1 MPERRLVAIVG
12 ATASGKTAAAVA
24 VAARL
29 PVEVVSAD
37 SRQVRAGMVIGT
49 AAPTPEEQAA
59 VPHHL
64 VGHVPPNAAYTLA
77 DFLREAREA
86 LDGIW
91 ARGHLPLLVGGTGQ
105 YVWAL
110 LEGWQP
116 PAVAPDLVL
125 RAELEA
131 QLAAEGVEALFARLR
146 DLAPLAAARLADPH
160 NPRRVIRAIE
170 VALADA
176 PPPTV
181 EPPDFGWGVVGLDW
195 PREALHAR
203 ADARVE
209 AMYAAGL
216 VEETR
221 GLLARYDSALPAFHT
236 IGYAEAARVVSG
248 EWDLPTAI
256 ERTKIATHR
265 LIRMQATWFRG
276 DDPRIRWVPGGDL
289 DAVVGA
295 VEATVEAAGAPPV
308 G

>member
-1 MPERRLVAIVG
+1 MQARRLVAIVG
-12 ATASGKTAAAVA
+12 ATASGKTGVA
-24 VAARL
+24 VEVARHL
-29 PVEVVSAD
+29 DVEVVSAD

-49 AAPTPEEQAA
+49 AAPTAEEQSA

-64 VGHVPPNAAYTLA
+64 VGHVPPDATYSLA

-86 LDGIW
+86 LDDIW
-91 ARGHLPLLVGGTGQ
+91 ARGKMPLLVGGSGQ

-110 LEGWQP
+110 LEGWHP
-116 PAVAPDLVL
+116 PAVEPDLAL

-131 QLAAEGVEALFARLR
+131 LLAAEGVEALFARLKT
-146 DLAPLAAARLADPH
+146 LAPLAAARLADPR
-160 NPRRVIRAIE
+160 NPRRIIRAIE
-170 VALADA
+170 VATAGA
-176 PPPTV
+176 PPPTT
-181 EPPDFGWGVVGLDW
+181 EPPDFEWSVVGLDW

-221 GLLARYDSALPAFHT
+221 GLLDRYDGSLPAFHT

-248 EWDLPTAI
+248 EWDLTTAI

-265 LIRMQATWFRG
+265 LVRMQATWFRRDDNRIQWVSG
-276 DDPRIRWVPGGDL
+276 DDL
-289 DAVVGA
+289 AGA
-295 VEATVEAAGAPPV
+295 VAAVEAAGAPRV
-308 G
+308 R